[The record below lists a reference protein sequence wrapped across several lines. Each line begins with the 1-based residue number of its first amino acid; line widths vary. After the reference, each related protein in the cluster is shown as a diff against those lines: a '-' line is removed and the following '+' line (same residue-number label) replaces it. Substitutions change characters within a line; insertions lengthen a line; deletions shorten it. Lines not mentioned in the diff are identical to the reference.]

1 MDELAAEKCRGYEGH
16 RMRTSVTPKR
26 SLGAAGSDNRDM
38 IIGLGETSK
47 KTILI
52 IAKQTR
58 LGSYRLNLEMLPGAR
73 KNVGSHLPQVAE
85 PQDGKPLLDTC

>member
-1 MDELAAEKCRGYEGH
+1 MPWLWRAPYEDISYLIN
-16 RMRTSVTPKR
+16 RVRLKR
-26 SLGAAGSDNRDM
+26 SLGAAGSDHLDK

-73 KNVGSHLPQVAE
+73 KIVGSHLPQVAD
-85 PQDGKPLLDTC
+85 PQDGKPLFDTC